1 MLFWPYLMSLTEA
14 QRKLIGQHAG
24 GGGAK
29 GDVVQFKSPTALQ
42 LSRDLLKD
50 KGIAGLY
57 KGLGATLLR

>member
-1 MLFWPYLMSLTEA
+1 MSSIVPLTEA
-14 QRKLIGQHAG
+14 RRKLNDQRCG
-24 GGGAK
+24 GGGVK
-29 GDVVQFKSPTALQ
+29 VSLVQVKSPTALQ